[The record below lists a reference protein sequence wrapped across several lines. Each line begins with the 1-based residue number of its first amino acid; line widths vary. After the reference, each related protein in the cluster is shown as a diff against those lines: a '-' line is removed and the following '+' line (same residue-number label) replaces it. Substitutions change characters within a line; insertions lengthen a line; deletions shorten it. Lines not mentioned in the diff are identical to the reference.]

1 MQQPDK
7 AVEELCQVLVR
18 LASPSQA
25 QIDYLRH
32 LGVAP
37 LADELALEFHDLH
50 LLVPQLAAQ
59 RVLTHQQSAAVDA
72 VSRKLD
78 AMSAGQ
84 DTSLWMEDALRS
96 HPDWVEVRRLAA
108 IAAKAIRGSRRR
120 RGSGPT

>member
-1 MQQPDK
+1 MIKQPDK
-7 AVEELCQVLVR
+7 VVDELCQVLAR
-18 LASPSQA
+18 LASSPQA
-25 QIDYLRH
+25 QIDYLSN

-59 RVLTHQQSAAVDA
+59 RVLTHQQSEAIDA

-78 AMSAGQ
+78 AMSAYQ

-108 IAAKAIRGSRRR
+108 IAAKVIRGSRV
-120 RGSGPT
+120 GGA

>member
-1 MQQPDK
+1 MIEQPDK
-7 AVEELCQVLVR
+7 VVEELRQVLVR

-25 QIDYLRH
+25 QIDYLQH

-37 LADELALEFHDLH
+37 LADELALEFHDLY

-59 RVLTHQQSAAVDA
+59 KVLTHQQSKAVDA

-78 AMSAGQ
+78 DMSTCQ
-84 DTSLWMEDALRS
+84 DPRLWVEDALRS

-108 IAAKAIRGSRRR
+108 IAAKAIRSSRR
-120 RGSGPT
+120 GGA

>member
-1 MQQPDK
+1 MIQQPDK
-7 AVEELCQVLVR
+7 VVDELDQILER
-18 LASPSQA
+18 LASPPQA

-59 RVLTHQQSAAVDA
+59 RVLTPHQSEAIDA
-72 VSRKLD
+72 VSRQLD
-78 AMSAGQ
+78 AMSARQ
-84 DTSLWMEDALRS
+84 DTSLWMEDALRR

-108 IAAKAIRGSRRR
+108 IAAKVLRGSRV
-120 RGSGPT
+120 GGA

>member
-1 MQQPDK
+1 MIKQPDK
-7 AVEELCQVLVR
+7 VVEELCQALGRLV
-18 LASPSQA
+18 SPAQA
-25 QIDYLRH
+25 QIDYLQH

-59 RVLTHQQSAAVDA
+59 RVLTHQQCKAVDA

-78 AMSAGQ
+78 DMSTCQ

-108 IAAKAIRGSRRR
+108 VAVKAIRSSRR
-120 RGSGPT
+120 GEA

>member
-1 MQQPDK
+1 MIEQPDK
-7 AVEELCQVLVR
+7 VVEELCQVLVR

-25 QIDYLRH
+25 QIDYLQH

-37 LADELALEFHDLH
+37 LADELALEFHDLY

-59 RVLTHQQSAAVDA
+59 RVLTHQQSKAVDA

-78 AMSAGQ
+78 DMSTCQ
-84 DTSLWMEDALRS
+84 DTRLWTEDALQS

-108 IAAKAIRGSRRR
+108 IAAKALRSSRRDEA
-120 RGSGPT
+120 

>member
-1 MQQPDK
+1 MIEQPDK
-7 AVEELCQVLVR
+7 VVEELCQVLVR

-25 QIDYLRH
+25 QIDYLQH

-37 LADELALEFHDLH
+37 LADELALEFHDLY

-59 RVLTHQQSAAVDA
+59 RVLTHQQRKAVDA

-78 AMSAGQ
+78 DMSTCQ
-84 DTSLWMEDALRS
+84 DMSLWMADALRS

-108 IAAKAIRGSRRR
+108 IAAKAIRSSRR
-120 RGSGPT
+120 GEA